1 MATTYELSY
10 FETDIGLTGTTFVYG
25 FDALTEGDVKI
36 IGYISDV
43 QTDLSSTIQT
53 VNTSTK
59 TLTLST
65 APTGYDKIRIFRSTT
80 VLPLVDFTSGAV
92 LSEDALNTAYRH
104 SLFAAQEVSQDAGD
118 SANRSVIFTAD
129 INNLAVTAA
138 KLAIDSVTSTKLA
151 DNSILDEHINTGAVT
166 TTKLAN
172 LGVTDAKLAA
182 NSVTTAKIL
191 DANVTAGKLAN
202 TLDLSAKTITL
213 PPINQTFSKQLLY
226 VVEEFA
232 STTPGGNAVACAPSG
247 GAGVP
252 IAFNIR
258 ALNTTIENGITGAS
272 LNAST
277 YQVTLPAGKYYFDY
291 AAPARSVDGH
301 YTFIYQVSPSPAG
314 NIGNGANA
322 YSASTDASGTTSVGS
337 NVITLT
343 ASSTVIELR
352 HHTVTGEATNGL
364 GWPVNVTG
372 RNERYA
378 ALKIWK
384 IA

>member
-10 FETDIGLTGTTFVYG
+10 FETDTGLTGTTFVYG

-104 SLFAAQEVSQDAGD
+104 SLFAAQEVSQDA
-118 SANRSVIFTAD
+118 SNSSNRSVIFSAD
-129 INNLAVTAA
+129 INNGAITSD

-151 DNSILDEHINTGAVT
+151 DNSILDEHINIGAVT

-213 PPINQTFSKQLLY
+213 PPINQPFSKQLLY

-232 STTPGGNAVACAPSG
+232 SGVAAGAAVATTQH
-247 GAGVP
+247 
-252 IAFNIR
+252 IR
-258 ALNTTIENGITGAS
+258 ALNATAENSISGAS

-277 YQVTLPAGKYYFDY
+277 YQVTLPAGKYFFDY
-291 AAPARSVDGH
+291 TSPAH
-301 YTFIYQVSPSPAG
+301 KTALNFAFIYQVSPAPAG
-314 NIGNGANA
+314 IIGNGSN
-322 YSASTDASGTTSVGS
+322 SLSLNTDGTMTTSSGS

-343 ASSTVIELR
+343 ASSTIIELR
-352 HHTVTGEATNGL
+352 HYMQTAQAANGL
-364 GWPVNVTG
+364 GVAVGFSG

-378 ALKIWK
+378 TLKIWK

>member
-10 FETDIGLTGTTFVYG
+10 FETDTGLTGTTFVYG

-53 VNTSTK
+53 VNTTTK

-104 SLFAAQEVSQDAGD
+104 SLFAAQEVSQDA
-118 SANRSVIFTAD
+118 SNSSNRSVIFTSD
-129 INNLAVTAA
+129 INNGAITSD
-138 KLAIDSVTSTKLA
+138 KLGIDSVTSTKLA
-151 DNSILDEHINTGAVT
+151 DNSILDEHINIGAVT

-202 TLDLSAKTITL
+202 TLDLSSKTITL
-213 PPINQTFSKQLLY
+213 PPVNQPFSKQLLY
-226 VVEEFA
+226 VAEEFA
-232 STTPGGNAVACAPSG
+232 TGTAG
-247 GAGVP
+247 GASV
-252 IAFNIR
+252 ATTQHIR

-277 YQVTLPAGKYYFDY
+277 YQITLPAGEYFFDY
-291 AAPARSVDGH
+291 MSPSH
-301 YTFIYQVSPSPAG
+301 KTNSNFSFIYQVSPSPAG
-314 NIGNGANA
+314 IIGNGSNA
-322 YSASTDASGTTSVGS
+322 YSGSADGTMTTSVGS

-343 ASSTVIELR
+343 ASSTIIELR
-352 HHTVTGEATNGL
+352 HYTQTAQATNGL
-364 GWPVNVTG
+364 GLPMSFTG
-372 RNERYA
+372 RSERYA
-378 ALKIWK
+378 TLKIWK

>member
-10 FETDIGLTGTTFVYG
+10 FETDAGLTGTTFVYG

-36 IGYISDV
+36 IGYIADV
-43 QTDLSSTIQT
+43 QTDLSSTIST
-53 VNTSTK
+53 VNTTTK
-59 TLTLST
+59 TLTLSV

-104 SLFAAQEVSQDAGD
+104 SLFAAQEVAQDASD
-118 SANRSVIFTAD
+118 SSNRSVIFTAD
-129 INNLAVTAA
+129 INNLAVTSD
-138 KLAIDSVTSTKLA
+138 KLGIDSVTSTKLA
-151 DNSILDEHINTGAVT
+151 DNSILDEHINIGAVT

-172 LGVTDAKLAA
+172 LGVTDAKLAT

-213 PPINQTFSKQLLY
+213 PPINQPFSKQLLY

-232 STTPGGNAVACAPSG
+232 STTPGGNAAAC

-252 IAFNIR
+252 VAFNIR

-277 YQVTLPAGKYYFDY
+277 YQVTLPAGEYYFDY
-291 AAPARSVDGH
+291 SAPARSVDGH

-322 YSASTDASGTTSVGS
+322 YSAGTDASGTTSVGS

-352 HHTVTGEATNGL
+352 HHTVTGELTNGL
-364 GWPVNVTG
+364 GWPVSVTG

>member
-10 FETDIGLTGTTFVYG
+10 FETDTGLTGTTFVYG

-36 IGYISDV
+36 IGYIADV
-43 QTDLSSTIQT
+43 QTDLSPTIQT
-53 VNTSTK
+53 VNTATK
-59 TLTLST
+59 TLTLSA

-104 SLFAAQEVSQDAGD
+104 SLFAAQEVSQDA
-118 SANRSVIFTAD
+118 SNSSNRSVIFTAD
-129 INNLAVTAA
+129 INNLAVTSA
-138 KLAIDSVTSTKLA
+138 KLAIDSVTSTKIA
-151 DNSILDEHINTGAVT
+151 DNSILDEHINIGAVT
-166 TTKLAN
+166 TTKIAN

-213 PPINQTFSKQLLY
+213 PLVNQPFSKQLLY

-232 STTPGGNAVACAPSG
+232 ANIAGGTAVALTQ
-247 GAGVP
+247 
-252 IAFNIR
+252 NIR

-277 YQVTLPAGKYYFDY
+277 YQVTLPAGKYFFDY
-291 AAPARSVDGH
+291 AAPARSINGH

-314 NIGNGANA
+314 NIGNGASS
-322 YSASTDASGTTSVGS
+322 YSASTDASVTTSSGS

-352 HHTVTGEATNGL
+352 HYTVAGLATNGL
-364 GWPVNVTG
+364 GWPVNVAG

-378 ALKIWK
+378 SLKIWK

>member
-10 FETDIGLTGTTFVYG
+10 FETDAGLTGTTFVYG

-43 QTDLSSTIQT
+43 QTDLSSTIST
-53 VNTSTK
+53 VNTTTK
-59 TLTLST
+59 TITLSA

-104 SLFAAQEVSQDAGD
+104 SLFAAQEVSQDASD
-118 SANRSVIFTAD
+118 SSNRSVIFTAD
-129 INNLAVTAA
+129 INNEAITTD

-151 DNSILDEHINTGAVT
+151 DNCVLDEHINVGAVT

-172 LGVTDAKLAA
+172 LSVTEGKLAA

-202 TLDLSAKTITL
+202 TLDLSSKTITL
-213 PPINQTFSKQLLY
+213 PPINQPFSKQLLY

-232 STTPGGNAVACAPSG
+232 PNVAGGTAVALTQ
-247 GAGVP
+247 
-252 IAFNIR
+252 NIR
-258 ALNTTIENGITGAS
+258 ALNTTVENGITGAS

-277 YQVTLPAGKYYFDY
+277 YQITLPAGKYFFDY
-291 AAPARSVDGH
+291 AAPARSVNGH
-301 YTFIYQVSPSPAG
+301 FAMIYQVSPSPAG
-314 NIGNGANA
+314 IIGNGASS
-322 YSASTDASGTTSVGS
+322 YSASTDASVTTSIGS

-352 HHTVTGEATNGL
+352 HYTVGGLATNGL
-364 GWPVNVTG
+364 GWPINVAG

>member
-10 FETDIGLTGTTFVYG
+10 FETNTGLTGTTFVYG

-36 IGYISDV
+36 IGYIADV
-43 QTDLSSTIQT
+43 QTDLSPTIAT

-59 TLTLST
+59 TLTLTT

-104 SLFAAQEVSQDAGD
+104 SLFAAQEVSQDA
-118 SANRSVIFTAD
+118 SNSSNRSVIFTAD
-129 INNLAVTAA
+129 INNLAVTSA
-138 KLAIDSVTSTKLA
+138 KLGIDSVTSTKIA
-151 DNSILDEHINTGAVT
+151 DNSILDEHINAGAVT

-172 LGVTDAKLAA
+172 LAVTDAKLAA
-182 NSVTTAKIL
+182 SSVTTAKIL

-213 PPINQTFSKQLLY
+213 PDINNPFAKQLLY
-226 VVEEFA
+226 VAEEFA
-232 STTPGGNAVACAPSG
+232 SGTAG
-247 GAGVP
+247 GASV
-252 IAFNIR
+252 AATQHIR

-272 LNAST
+272 LNAGT
-277 YQVTLPAGKYYFDY
+277 YQVTLPAGEYFFDY
-291 AAPARSVDGH
+291 TSPSH
-301 YTFIYQVSPSPAG
+301 KTNSNFSFIYQVSPSPAG
-314 NIGNGANA
+314 IIGNGSNA
-322 YSASTDASGTTSVGS
+322 YSASGDGTMTTSVGS

-343 ASSTVIELR
+343 ASSTIIELR
-352 HHTVTGEATNGL
+352 HYTQAAHATNGL
-364 GWPVNVTG
+364 GLPMSFAG

-378 ALKIWK
+378 TLKIWK

>member
-10 FETDIGLTGTTFVYG
+10 FETDAGLTGTTFVYG

-43 QTDLSSTIQT
+43 QTDLSSTIST
-53 VNTSTK
+53 VNTTTK
-59 TLTLST
+59 TLTLSV

-104 SLFAAQEVSQDAGD
+104 SLFAAQEVAQDASD
-118 SANRSVIFTAD
+118 SSNRSVIFTAD
-129 INNLAVTAA
+129 INNGAITSD

-151 DNSILDEHINTGAVT
+151 DNCVLDEHINVGAVT

-172 LGVTDAKLAA
+172 LSVTDGKLAA

-213 PPINQTFSKQLLY
+213 PNINNPFAKQLLY

-232 STTPGGNAVACAPSG
+232 SGIAGGTAVAG
-247 GAGVP
+247 GTALAGP
-252 IAFNIR
+252 HNIR
-258 ALNTTIENGITGAS
+258 ALNTTVENGITGAS

-277 YQVTLPAGKYYFDY
+277 YQVTLPAGEYLFDY
-291 AAPARSVDGH
+291 SAQARSVNGH
-301 YTFIYQVSPSPAG
+301 YTMIYQVSPAPAG
-314 NIGNGANA
+314 IIGNGSSA
-322 YSASTDASGTTSVGS
+322 YSASTDASVTTSIGS

-352 HHTVTGEATNGL
+352 HHTVAGLATNGL
-364 GWPVNVTG
+364 GFPTSVVG

>member
-10 FETDIGLTGTTFVYG
+10 FETDTGLTGTTFVYG

-36 IGYISDV
+36 IGYIADV
-43 QTDLSSTIQT
+43 QTDLSSTIST

-65 APTGYDKIRIFRSTT
+65 APTGYDKIRIYRSTT

-104 SLFAAQEVSQDAGD
+104 SLFAAQEVSQDASD
-118 SANRSVIFTAD
+118 SSNRSVIFSAD
-129 INNLAVTAA
+129 INNGAITSN

-151 DNSILDEHINTGAVT
+151 DNSILDEHINIGAVT

-213 PPINQTFSKQLLY
+213 PPINQPFSKQLLY

-232 STTPGGNAVACAPSG
+232 TNIAGGTAVAATQ
-247 GAGVP
+247 
-252 IAFNIR
+252 NIR

-291 AAPARSVDGH
+291 AAPARSVNGH

-314 NIGNGANA
+314 NIGNGSSS
-322 YSASTDASGTTSVGS
+322 YSASTDASVTTSSGS
-337 NVITLT
+337 NIITLT

-352 HHTVTGEATNGL
+352 HYTVGGLATNGL
-364 GWPVNVTG
+364 GWPVNVVG

>member
-43 QTDLSSTIQT
+43 QTDLSSTIST
-53 VNTSTK
+53 VNTTTK

-104 SLFAAQEVSQDAGD
+104 SLFAAQEVSQDASD
-118 SANRSVIFTAD
+118 SSNRSVIFSAD
-129 INNLAVTAA
+129 INNGAITSD

-151 DNSILDEHINTGAVT
+151 DNSILDEHINIGAVT
-166 TTKLAN
+166 TTKIAN

-213 PPINQTFSKQLLY
+213 PPVNQPFSKQLLY
-226 VVEEFA
+226 VAEEFA
-232 STTPGGNAVACAPSG
+232 SGVAG
-247 GAGVP
+247 GASV
-252 IAFNIR
+252 AATQHIR

-277 YQVTLPAGKYYFDY
+277 YQITLPAGEYFFDY
-291 AAPARSVDGH
+291 MSPSHKTNANFS
-301 YTFIYQVSPSPAG
+301 FIYQVSPSPAG
-314 NIGNGANA
+314 IIGNGSNA
-322 YSASTDASGTTSVGS
+322 YSGSADGTMTTSVGS
-337 NVITLT
+337 NVLTLT
-343 ASSTVIELR
+343 ASSTIIELR
-352 HHTVTGEATNGL
+352 HYTQTAQATNGL
-364 GWPVNVTG
+364 GLPMAFTG
-372 RNERYA
+372 RSERYA
-378 ALKIWK
+378 TLKIWK

>member
-10 FETDIGLTGTTFVYG
+10 FETDAGLTGTTFVYG

-43 QTDLSSTIQT
+43 QTDLSSTIST
-53 VNTSTK
+53 VNTTTK
-59 TLTLST
+59 TLTLSV

-104 SLFAAQEVSQDAGD
+104 SLFAAQEVSQDA
-118 SANRSVIFTAD
+118 SNSSNRSVIFTAD
-129 INNLAVTAA
+129 INNGAITSD
-138 KLAIDSVTSTKLA
+138 KLGIDSVTSTKLA
-151 DNSILDEHINTGAVT
+151 DNCVLDEHINIGAVT

-172 LGVTDAKLAA
+172 LSVTDGKLAA
-182 NSVTTAKIL
+182 NSVTTTKIL
-191 DANVTAGKLAN
+191 DTNITAGKLAN

-213 PPINQTFSKQLLY
+213 PPINQPFSKQLLY

-232 STTPGGNAVACAPSG
+232 PNVAGGTAVALTQ
-247 GAGVP
+247 
-252 IAFNIR
+252 NIR
-258 ALNTTIENGITGAS
+258 ALNTTVENGITGAS
-272 LNAST
+272 LNASS
-277 YQVTLPAGKYYFDY
+277 YQVTLPAGKYFFDY
-291 AAPARSVDGH
+291 AAPARSVNGH
-301 YTFIYQVSPSPAG
+301 FAMIYQVSPSPAG
-314 NIGNGANA
+314 IIGNGASS
-322 YSASTDASGTTSVGS
+322 YSASTDASVTTSIGS

-352 HHTVTGEATNGL
+352 HYTVGGLATNGL
-364 GWPVNVTG
+364 GWPINVAG